1 VELKKHIG
9 RVFSAIWTGANG
21 VRKVLHLLLLLF
33 IFLLFFDA
41 TSEPPQL
48 IPRHAA
54 LVIQPVGFLVE
65 QYKGAPFDRAVAE
78 MLGDG
83 KPQTLVQDIV
93 DALAFAKDDDRI
105 DVVYLELSRLFGGG
119 LSKLQRIGTAIE
131 DFRASGKTVLANA
144 DFMSQQSYYLA
155 AYADEVYLHP
165 DGLLFLRGFGSFK
178 TYYKDVID
186 RLRIDWNIFR
196 VGTHK
201 SYVEPYERMNMSD
214 EDRETNLRLIDQ
226 LWQQYRLDI
235 VAARNLEDGAIDSFA
250 TDYLDIVRAADGDA
264 AIAAR
269 EYGLIDELLTRTEV
283 RNVLIDYVGEDPDE
297 PDTFNATEMV
307 EYLAQMRMLS
317 GSKTKDENIAIVVA
331 AGEIQFGSQ
340 PPGTIGGDST
350 AALLRRARNDDSVKA
365 VVFRI
370 DSPGG
375 SAFAAEVIRDE
386 VIALRESGKP
396 VVASMGSVAASGG
409 YSIAMNADHVVAS
422 PATITGS
429 IGVIGMFPTYQRT
442 LEAIGIQT
450 DGVGST
456 PFSGELR
463 PDRKMSE
470 QTKELFQLLIEDTY
484 DDFISGVADSRAMDK
499 EDVDKVAQGK
509 VWTGIDALSHGL
521 VDQLGSFEDAVTVAA
536 DLAELEEGN
545 YGLKTIEQTMSP
557 GQQLLVDIIG
567 GAAKTGLDLT
577 GWVRKPSALEEL
589 AGSITEK
596 TKSMLRFNDP
606 KGIYSHCFC
615 DIN

>member
-1 VELKKHIG
+1 MALKNIIG

-33 IFLLFFDA
+33 IFLLFVDA

-54 LVIQPVGFLVE
+54 LIIQPVGFLVE
-65 QYKGAPFDRAVAE
+65 QYEGEPFDRAVAE

-93 DALAFAKDDDRI
+93 DALEFAKDDDRI
-105 DVVYLELSRLFGGG
+105 EVVYLELSRLLGGG
-119 LSKLQRIGTAIE
+119 LSKLQRIGAAIE

-165 DGLLFLRGFGSFK
+165 EGLLFLRGYGRFQ
-178 TYYKDVID
+178 TYYKEAID
-186 RLRIDWNIFR
+186 LLRIDWNIFR

-201 SYVEPYERMNMSD
+201 SFVEPFTRMNMSD

-226 LWQQYRLDI
+226 LWSQYRLDI
-235 VAARNLEDGAIDSFA
+235 VTARDLPDGAIDTFA
-250 TDYLDIVRAADGDA
+250 SEYLEIVKAADGDA
-264 AIAAR
+264 AVAAKD
-269 EYGLIDELLTRTEV
+269 YGLVDELLTRTEV
-283 RNVLIDYVGEDPDE
+283 RDVLIDYVGEDSDE
-297 PDTFNATEMV
+297 PDTYSSTSMY
-307 EYLAQMRMLS
+307 EYLAQMRMLA
-317 GSKTKDENIAIVVA
+317 GGKTKDENIAIVIA
-331 AGEIQFGSQ
+331 AGEIRFGSQ

-350 AALLRRARNDDSVKA
+350 AALLRQARNDDSVKA

-375 SAFAAEVIRDE
+375 SVFAAEVIRDE
-386 VIALRESGKP
+386 IAALRESGKP

-409 YSIAMNADHVVAS
+409 YSIAMDADHVVAS

-429 IGVIGMFPTYQRT
+429 IGVFGMFPTYQRT
-442 LEAIGIQT
+442 LEAIGVAT
-450 DGVGST
+450 DGIGST

-463 PDRKMSE
+463 PDREMSE
-470 QTKELFQLLIEDTY
+470 DTRELFQLLIEETY

-499 EDVDKVAQGK
+499 DAVDEVAQGK
-509 VWTGIDALSHGL
+509 VWTGVDALGHGL
-521 VDQLGSFEDAVTVAA
+521 VDQLGGLEDAVLVAA
-536 DLAELEEGN
+536 DLAGLEDDR
-545 YGLKTIEQTMSP
+545 YGLKAIEQKMSP
-557 GQQLLVDIIG
+557 GQQLLVDIISA
-567 GAAKTGLDLT
+567 AAKTGLDLS
-577 GWVRKPSALEEL
+577 GWVRQPGALEEL
-589 AGSITEK
+589 AGSIAEK

-615 DIN
+615 DID

>member
-1 VELKKHIG
+1 
-9 RVFSAIWTGANG
+9 
-21 VRKVLHLLLLLF
+21 
-33 IFLLFFDA
+33 
-41 TSEPPQL
+41 
-48 IPRHAA
+48 
-54 LVIQPVGFLVE
+54 
-65 QYKGAPFDRAVAE
+65 
-78 MLGDG
+78 
-83 KPQTLVQDIV
+83 
-93 DALAFAKDDDRI
+93 
-105 DVVYLELSRLFGGG
+105 
-119 LSKLQRIGTAIE
+119 
-131 DFRASGKTVLANA
+131 
-144 DFMSQQSYYLA
+144 
-155 AYADEVYLHP
+155 
-165 DGLLFLRGFGSFK
+165 
-178 TYYKDVID
+178 
-186 RLRIDWNIFR
+186 
-196 VGTHK
+196 
-201 SYVEPYERMNMSD
+201 MNMSD
-214 EDRETNLRLIDQ
+214 EDRETNIRLIDQ
-226 LWQQYRLDI
+226 LWQQYRFDI

-250 TDYLDIVRAADGDA
+250 TDYLNIVKAADGDA

-269 EYGLIDELLTRTEV
+269 DYGLIDKLLTRTEV
-283 RNVLIDYVGEDPDE
+283 RDVLIDYVGEDPDE
-297 PDTFNATEMV
+297 PDTFNATEMA

-317 GSKTKDENIAIVVA
+317 GSKAKDENIAIVVA

-350 AALLRRARNDDSVKA
+350 AALLRRARNDDSIKA

-375 SAFAAEVIRDE
+375 SVFAAEVIRDE

-442 LEAIGIQT
+442 LEAIGIKT

-463 PDRKMSE
+463 PDREMSE
-470 QTKELFQLLIEDTY
+470 HTKELFQLLIEDSY

-499 EDVDKVAQGK
+499 EAVDAVAQGK
-509 VWTGIDALSHGL
+509 VWIGIDALNHGL
-521 VDQLGSFEDAVTVAA
+521 VDQLGSFEDAVLVAA
-536 DLAELEEGN
+536 DLAELKEGE
-545 YGLKTIEQTMSP
+545 YGLKTIEQKMSP

-567 GAAKTGLDLT
+567 TAAKTGLDLS
-577 GWVRKPSALEEL
+577 GWVHEPNALEEL
-589 AGSITEK
+589 AGSIAEK

-615 DIN
+615 DIE

>member
-1 VELKKHIG
+1 MALKNIIG
-9 RVFSAIWTGANG
+9 KVFSAIWTGANG

-41 TSEPPQL
+41 TSEPPHL
-48 IPRHAA
+48 IPSHAA
-54 LVIQPVGFLVE
+54 LVIEPVGFLVE
-65 QYKGAPFDRAVAE
+65 QYEGDPFDRAVAE

-93 DALAFAKDDDRI
+93 DVLEFAKDDDRI
-105 DVVYLELSRLFGGG
+105 DVVYLELSKLFGAG
-119 LSKLQRIGTAIE
+119 LSKLQRIGAAIE
-131 DFRASGKTVLANA
+131 DFRSSGKTVIANA
-144 DFMSQQSYYLA
+144 DFLSQQGYYLA
-155 AYADEVYLHP
+155 AFADEAYLHP
-165 DGLLFLRGFGSFK
+165 DGLLFLRGYGSFR
-178 TYYKDVID
+178 TYYKDAID
-186 RLRIDWNIFR
+186 LLRIDWNVFR

-214 EDRETNLRLIDQ
+214 EDRETNLRLIEQ
-226 LWQQYRLDI
+226 LWSQYRLD
-235 VAARNLEDGAIDSFA
+235 VVTARNLEDGAIDTFA
-250 TDYLDIVRAADGDA
+250 SDYLEFVRAADGDA

-269 EYGLIDELLTRTEV
+269 DFGLIDELLTRTEV
-283 RNVLIDYVGEDPDE
+283 RNVLIDYVGEDSDE
-297 PDTFNATEMV
+297 PDTFNATGMY
-307 EYLAQMRMLS
+307 EYLSQMRMLA
-317 GSKTKDENIAIVVA
+317 GSRAKDENIAIVVA
-331 AGEIQFGSQ
+331 AGEIRFGSQ
-340 PPGTIGGDST
+340 PSGTIGGDST

-386 VIALRESGKP
+386 IIALRESGKP

-442 LEAIGIQT
+442 LEAIGIRT

-463 PDRKMSE
+463 PDREMSE
-470 QTKELFQLLIEDTY
+470 HTKELFQLLIEDTY

-499 EDVDKVAQGK
+499 DAVDEVAQGK
-509 VWTGIDALSHGL
+509 VWTGVDALGHGL
-521 VDQLGSFEDAVTVAA
+521 IDQLGGFEDAVLVAA
-536 DLAELEEGN
+536 DLAELEEGH
-545 YGLKTIEQTMSP
+545 YGLKNIEQKMSP
-557 GQQLLVDIIG
+557 GQQLLVDIVG
-567 GAAKTGLDLT
+567 AAAKTGLDLS
-577 GWVRKPSALEEL
+577 GLVRQPSALEEL
-589 AGSITEK
+589 AGSIAAK
-596 TKSMLRFNDP
+596 TKSILRFNDP

-615 DIN
+615 DID

>member
-1 VELKKHIG
+1 LKKIIG
-9 RVFSAIWTGANG
+9 KVFSAVWVGANG

-54 LVIQPVGFLVE
+54 LVIQPVGFLAE
-65 QYKGAPFDRAVAE
+65 QYDGHPFDRAVAE

-93 DALAFAKDDDRI
+93 DALEFAKNDDRI
-105 DVVYLELSRLFGGG
+105 EVVYLELNRLFGAG
-119 LSKLQRIGTAIE
+119 LSKLQRVGAAIE
-131 DFRASGKTVLANA
+131 DFRSSGKTVLASA
-144 DFMSQQSYYLA
+144 DFMSQQGYYLA
-155 AYADEVYLHP
+155 AHADEVYMHP
-165 DGLLFLRGFGSFK
+165 DGLLFFRGYGRFITYFK
-178 TYYKDVID
+178 DAID
-186 RLRIDWNIFR
+186 LLRIDWNIFR

-201 SYVEPYERMNMSD
+201 SFVEPYTRMDMSE
-214 EDRETNLRLIDQ
+214 EDRETNLRLVDQ

-235 VAARNLEDGAIDSFA
+235 VAARDLEEGAIDTFA
-250 TDYLDIVRAADGDA
+250 SDYLEIVKAAGGDA
-264 AIAAR
+264 AMAAR
-269 EYGLIDELLTRTEV
+269 DYGLIDELLTRIEI
-283 RNVLIDYVGEDPDE
+283 RDVLIGYVGEDPDE
-297 PDTFNATEMV
+297 PDTFNATGMY
-307 EYLAQMRMLS
+307 EYLAQMRMLA
-317 GSKTKDENIAIVVA
+317 GSKARDENIAVVVA
-331 AGEIQFGSQ
+331 AGEIRFGSQ

-375 SAFAAEVIRDE
+375 SAFAAELIRDE
-386 VIALRESGKP
+386 VVALRQSGKP

-409 YSIAMNADHVVAS
+409 YSIAMDADHVVAS

-429 IGVIGMFPTYQRT
+429 IGVFGMFPTYQRT
-442 LEAIGIQT
+442 LGTIGIST
-450 DGVGST
+450 DGIGST

-463 PDRKMSE
+463 PDREMSE
-470 QTKELFQLLIEDTY
+470 HAKELFQLLIEDTY

-499 EDVDKVAQGK
+499 GAVDEVAQGK
-509 VWTGIDALSHGL
+509 VWTGVDAMGHGL
-521 VDQLGSFEDAVTVAA
+521 VDQLGGFEDALLVAA
-536 DLAELEEGN
+536 DLAELEEGH
-545 YGLKTIEQTMSP
+545 YGLKNIEQKMSP

-567 GAAKTGLDLT
+567 AAAKTGLDLS
-577 GWVRKPSALEEL
+577 GWVREPSALEEL
-589 AGSITEK
+589 AGSIAEK

-615 DIN
+615 DID

>member
-1 VELKKHIG
+1 VALKKLIG
-9 RVFSAIWTGANG
+9 RVLSAIWTGANG

-41 TSEPPQL
+41 TSEPPHL

-65 QYKGAPFDRAVAE
+65 QYEGEPFERAVAE

-83 KPQTLVQDIV
+83 RPQTLVQDIV
-93 DALAFAKDDDRI
+93 DALEFAKDDDRI

-119 LSKLQRIGTAIE
+119 LSKLQRIGVAID
-131 DFRASGKTVLANA
+131 DFRSSGKTVLANA

-155 AYADEVYLHP
+155 AYADEAYLHP
-165 DGLLFLRGFGSFK
+165 DGLLFIRGYGSFK

-186 RLRIDWNIFR
+186 LLRIDWNIFR

-214 EDRETNLRLIDQ
+214 EDRETNIRLIDQ
-226 LWQQYRLDI
+226 LWQQYRFDI

-250 TDYLDIVRAADGDA
+250 TDYLNIVKAADGDA

-269 EYGLIDELLTRTEV
+269 DYGLIDKLLTRTEV

-297 PDTFNATEMV
+297 PDTFNATEMA

-317 GSKTKDENIAIVVA
+317 GSKAKDENIAIVVA

-350 AALLRRARNDDSVKA
+350 AALLRRARNDDSIKA

-375 SAFAAEVIRDE
+375 SVFAAEVIRDE

-442 LEAIGIQT
+442 LAAIGIRT

-463 PDRKMSE
+463 PDREMSE
-470 QTKELFQLLIEDTY
+470 HTKELFQLFVEDTY
-484 DDFISGVADSRAMDK
+484 DDFITDVADSRAMDK
-499 EDVDKVAQGK
+499 EAVDEVAQGK

-521 VDQLGSFEDAVTVAA
+521 VDQLGSFEDALLVAA
-536 DLAELEEGN
+536 DLADLEEGH
-545 YGLKTIEQTMSP
+545 YGLKSIEQKMSP
-557 GQQLLVDIIG
+557 GEQLLVDIIG
-567 GAAKTGLDLT
+567 TAAKTGLDLS
-577 GWVRKPSALEEL
+577 GWVRQPSALEEL
-589 AGSITEK
+589 AGSIAEK

-615 DIN
+615 DID